1 MIANELHQ
9 FIINIVM
16 SRAHGQVKV
25 FWRHGQRK
33 NISPFSVAWVSHK
46 TRNVGSLIKFWQ
58 EWRIHLAYLKQLLQ
72 VLKEKASTIHLQVSW
87 LHVKQIYF
95 MAKLAI
101 PSSSY
106 QTYAHTETEYIFH
119 IFSRLANHTKVRL
132 RVYCWQIY
140 WAIDSN
146 VSGKLPSLAKRVEVP
161 WHRGWFGPC
170 FYAHLNC
177 RGSYQYAIITHVHKN

>member
-46 TRNVGSLIKFWQ
+46 TRNLGSLIKFWQ

-119 IFSRLANHTKVRL
+119 IFSRLANHTKESEVESL
-132 RVYCWQIY
+132 LL
-140 WAIDSN
+140 ADLLSN
-146 VSGKLPSLAKRVEVP
+146 RFKCKLKVTLPGHESRSALA
-161 WHRGWFGPC
+161 
-170 FYAHLNC
+170 
-177 RGSYQYAIITHVHKN
+177 